1 MNVKS
6 MRSSNFEL
14 LRIISIIMII
24 VLHYLE
30 YYTLENVQIGTW
42 NYYIVYLIESICIM
56 GVNCFILITGY
67 FLISKEKIKIKKVIN
82 LVLIVA
88 FYGFIFYFIMMFINK
103 TSFNIK
109 DLIKAMIPF
118 IIGKR
123 WFVRTYIILFLIAPY
138 INKCLIQLN
147 KKSFEIL
154 IAIVIIFFSVWPS
167 FFPYPPVDDAGYGII
182 NFIVLYI
189 IAAYIKL
196 HLKSSISIW
205 KYLVVYVMCI
215 ICTYL
220 SSIYYGYSW
229 GYNFF
234 TNIVGSVMLFLCF
247 S

>member
-138 INKCLIQLN
+138 INKCFN
-147 KKSFEIL
+147 S
-154 IAIVIIFFSVWPS
+154 
-167 FFPYPPVDDAGYGII
+167 
-182 NFIVLYI
+182 
-189 IAAYIKL
+189 IK
-196 HLKSSISIW
+196 
-205 KYLVVYVMCI
+205 
-215 ICTYL
+215 
-220 SSIYYGYSW
+220 
-229 GYNFF
+229 
-234 TNIVGSVMLFLCF
+234 
-247 S
+247 